1 MLIKDNQTY
10 DLVIFRGVW
19 DPSDPCTDCDLSIA
33 FLQEDDLYDMKW
45 SPQITVYD
53 QIIS

>member
-1 MLIKDNQTY
+1 MLIKDNQVVTW
-10 DLVIFRGVW
+10 LSFEGCGIHLIPVRIVI
-19 DPSDPCTDCDLSIA
+19 LSIA

-53 QIIS
+53 QIFS